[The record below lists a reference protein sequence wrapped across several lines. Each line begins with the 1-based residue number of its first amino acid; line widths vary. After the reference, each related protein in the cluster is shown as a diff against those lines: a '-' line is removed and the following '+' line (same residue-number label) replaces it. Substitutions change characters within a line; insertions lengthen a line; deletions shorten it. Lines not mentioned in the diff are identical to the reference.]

1 MISVKI
7 KLFAALRDL
16 IGNDEKLLLLPKE
29 SRSSA
34 ALDMLAVEFPQ
45 LNEWRPHLRVAVNW
59 EYVSLDHIL
68 RDNDEVALIPPVSG
82 G

>member
-1 MISVKI
+1 VISVKI

-34 ALDMLAVEFPQ
+34 VLDMLAVEFPQ

-68 RDNDEVALIPPVSG
+68 RDNDEIALIPPVSG